1 MLHTGWNADKVT
13 VGLGSTKMFALPDTV
28 PLQYVP
34 DMLTGVYPVV
44 EVGLTAMKVGLELV
58 VMVCWVVPSV

>member
-1 MLHTGWNADKVT
+1 
-13 VGLGSTKMFALPDTV
+13 MFALPDTV